1 MKFTEQKVNDTKHSK
16 AEVLSASHL
25 YAFSDSKFSCPCGR
39 SHGEQRCRYMF
50 VYDTKPWLMKPWV
63 IFVWFSVAIL
73 VVLMELR
80 ILLGFTVGK

>member
-1 MKFTEQKVNDTKHSK
+1 
-16 AEVLSASHL
+16 
-25 YAFSDSKFSCPCGR
+25 
-39 SHGEQRCRYMF
+39 MF